1 MFVKYLFEFLKDRFF
16 IKREIVQVF
25 CWVIEVEFD
34 VINIYEQFVVGI
46 EDEKIKYIFFDVVNE
61 EKEYF
66 GEFFVVF
73 FEVDEE
79 LVKYMKEG
87 FKEVE
92 EEIGIKVKF

>member
-1 MFVKYLFEFLKDRFF
+1 M
-16 IKREIVQVF
+16 
-25 CWVIEVEFD
+25 
-34 VINIYEQFVVGI
+34 
-46 EDEKIKYIFFDVVNE
+46 VNE